1 MIDGH
6 QHSEDPQINDSL
18 CSETDV
24 DLYLDGEL
32 PASREADL
40 FRHLSICSWCRDCL
54 NSVLSLRRI
63 NGEEYIVVPP
73 WADDA
78 LLVRVDKRR
87 REGRRTAQ
95 LHTNQSFWSTR
106 TTVTIRSVIVV
117 AGVVLVSAAYLTNQL
132 ASSSAYVTVEQ
143 EHVRFI
149 DPMPPLRSE
158 VYVFYPGLTIEADR

>member
-1 MIDGH
+1 MSDGH
-6 QHSEDPQINDSL
+6 QHNEAPSIDDSP
-18 CSETDV
+18 CSESDV

-40 FRHLSICSWCRDCL
+40 FRHLSTCSSCRDCL

-63 NGEEYIVVPP
+63 HGEEYISVPP

-78 LLVRVDKRR
+78 LLARVDKRR
-87 REGRRTAQ
+87 RAGRRTAQ
-95 LHTNQSFWSTR
+95 LHTNQSIWSAR
-106 TTVTIRSVIVV
+106 TTVTIRSVLVV
-117 AGVVLVSAAYLTNQL
+117 AGAVLVSAAYLTKQF
-132 ASSSAYVTVEQ
+132 ASASGHVFVEQ

-149 DPMPPLRSE
+149 DPIPPLRSE